1 MNLENRQ
8 QLANLYK
15 TNYEMLFTE
24 PSLRKETSKPK
35 LVNQVNNINHNSVLK
50 GKTMNLSSN
59 KNESDKKIKI
69 NFALFSKQPSEKVIN
84 TYQTSVLTKNM
95 EIKKK
100 TSTEKVVKKP
110 NIININNNLE
120 LRKTNTNANLFIDK
134 SSSKNSIK
142 LLR

>member
-8 QLANLYK
+8 KIANLYK
-15 TNYEMLFTE
+15 SNYEMLFTE

-35 LVNQVNNINHNSVLK
+35 LVNQVNSINHNSVLK
-50 GKTMNLSSN
+50 GKTMNLSLN
-59 KNESDKKIKI
+59 KNASDKKINI
-69 NFALFSKQPSEKVIN
+69 NFALFSKPSEKVID

-110 NIININNNLE
+110 NIISINNNLE
-120 LRKTNTNANLFIDK
+120 LRKTNTNANLFKDK
-134 SSSKNSIK
+134 SSNKNSIK